1 MQQRAGLLFL
11 AKTTS
16 RILLILED
24 SKWTVPTFAR
34 KSTLLEDA
42 EELLNS
48 YSKGRIVPIELYLSE
63 DRGFEY
69 GTYVCLVE
77 QEFLTTAAA
86 TIAWSSLDHLPK
98 QLHNGLKAT
107 LNNTLIR
114 TKIETVL
121 ELEMSNLLEKSSRF
135 QEDYTRYQSIIA
147 EMPEGDFK
155 QDVNQLLKKLVVE
168 IKKLDS
174 MHMEMVYTRQLP
186 SMGTDMKQE
195 ITTIRKNLETKIKDY
210 QQSK

>member
-42 EELLNS
+42 EGLLTS

-86 TIAWSSLDHLPK
+86 TIAWSGLDYLPK

-121 ELEMSNLLEKSSRF
+121 ELENVK
-135 QEDYTRYQSIIA
+135 
-147 EMPEGDFK
+147 P
-155 QDVNQLLKKLVVE
+155 
-168 IKKLDS
+168 
-174 MHMEMVYTRQLP
+174 
-186 SMGTDMKQE
+186 
-195 ITTIRKNLETKIKDY
+195 IRKI
-210 QQSK
+210 Q

>member
-24 SKWTVPTFAR
+24 SKWTVPTFVR
-34 KSTLLEDA
+34 KSTLLDDA
-42 EELLNS
+42 SGLLEK

-77 QEFLTTAAA
+77 QEFLATAAE

-121 ELEMSNLLEKSSRF
+121 ELENVK
-135 QEDYTRYQSIIA
+135 
-147 EMPEGDFK
+147 P
-155 QDVNQLLKKLVVE
+155 
-168 IKKLDS
+168 
-174 MHMEMVYTRQLP
+174 
-186 SMGTDMKQE
+186 
-195 ITTIRKNLETKIKDY
+195 IRKI
-210 QQSK
+210 Q